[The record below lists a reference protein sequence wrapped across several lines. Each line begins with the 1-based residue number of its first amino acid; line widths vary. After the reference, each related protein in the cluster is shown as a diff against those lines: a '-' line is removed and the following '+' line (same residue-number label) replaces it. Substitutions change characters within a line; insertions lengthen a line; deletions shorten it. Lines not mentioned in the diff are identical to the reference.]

1 MSLGRMI
8 LEIVFAVAV
17 VFIAMYLSP
26 YDPYY
31 SFAVGYIAGALTA
44 TVIAVYETNV
54 VMDDL
59 IAEIA
64 KSFEKERL

>member
-8 LEIVFAVAV
+8 IEIVFAVAVVLVAV

-31 SFAVGYIAGALTA
+31 SFAVGYIAGVLLLCYLL
-44 TVIAVYETNV
+44 V
-54 VMDDL
+54 L
-59 IAEIA
+59 
-64 KSFEKERL
+64 SRRP